1 MVSETVRTARH
12 WGFTYRVRVRT
23 GDEPALAPILLL
35 GGAFQDMYSWR
46 RHEELLVRHA
56 DVVTVDLPGW
66 GEADHLPADVGVD
79 FLAETAAHAL
89 DQVGVESVNLV
100 GCSYGSLIAHRF
112 AQRYPERV
120 VRLALN
126 GVATGLTPEEQRT
139 VEGLVRS
146 LPDCDG
152 REFAETV
159 TELLSPALPGR
170 PVRRG
175 EVIRQVLTAHL
186 SGLTADA
193 RRKFASNTM
202 RLCTDVLLE
211 PHPAPAVPTVVVS
224 GAQDTFTAPEH
235 GHRLALVYPDAA
247 CLTIGEADHLL
258 LLQRDVEFCELLV
271 THFRG
276 GRTDELPFCVPCP
289 RGHEEGR

>member
-1 MVSETVRTARH
+1 MGSGTVRRARY
-12 WGFTYRVRVRT
+12 WGFTYQARVLACDR
-23 GDEPALAPILLL
+23 PSLAPILLL

-56 DVVTVDLPGW
+56 DVVTMDLPGW
-66 GEADHLPADVGVD
+66 GGADHLPADVGVD

-89 DQVGVESVNLV
+89 DQVGVERVNLA

-126 GVATGLTPEEQRT
+126 GVATGLTADEQRRLSD
-139 VEGLVRS
+139 LVRS
-146 LPDCDG
+146 LPG
-152 REFAETV
+152 YGPRQFAEAV
-159 TELLSPALPGR
+159 TERLSPVLPGR

-175 EVIRQVLTAHL
+175 DVIRQVLIAHL
-186 SGLTADA
+186 SGITADA

-202 RLCTDVLLE
+202 RLCTDVLL
-211 PHPAPAVPTVVVS
+211 HANPAPRVPTVVVT
-224 GAQDTFTAPEH
+224 GAHDTFTVPEH
-235 GHRLALVYPDAA
+235 GHRLALMYPHATCVTVD
-247 CLTIGEADHLL
+247 EADHLL
-258 LLQRDVEFCELLV
+258 LLQRDVEFCELLI

-276 GRTDELPFCVPCP
+276 GRTTDLPFCLPCP
-289 RGHEEGR
+289 RGHQEDA

>member
-1 MVSETVRTARH
+1 M
-12 WGFTYRVRVRT
+12 RVRVRV
-23 GDEPALAPILLL
+23 GDEPVLAPILLL
-35 GGAFQDMYSWR
+35 GGAFQDMHSWR

-66 GEADHLPADVGVD
+66 GAADHLPADVGVD

-89 DQVGVESVNLV
+89 DQVGVRRVNLV

-120 VRLALN
+120 VRLVLN

-139 VEGLVRS
+139 LEGLVQR

-152 REFAETV
+152 REFAEAV

-175 EVIRQVLTAHL
+175 EVIRQVLTARL

-224 GAQDTFTAPEH
+224 GAQDTFTTPEH
-235 GHRLALVYPDAA
+235 GHRLALVYPHAA

-276 GRTDELPFCVPCP
+276 GRTDVLPFCVPCP
-289 RGHEEGR
+289 RGHEEDR